1 VGSTGL
7 ALLAI
12 AGTLLA
18 AALGAW
24 FSYLQAVRTHRSEAR
39 LDRLNAQ
46 LSDLYGPLYAT
57 LESSR
62 IAHRA
67 FVDVLRPG
75 RESLFDPEDPLS
87 TEQELRLWREWVVE
101 VLHPRA
107 TRAHELITSRAHLL
121 IEDTMPEFMLRFCAH
136 KAGYDAL
143 IKRWERGDYKEHL
156 SVVRHPGAVLYDY
169 LRDSFIALKQEQA
182 QELAIIQ
189 GPPKTVRT
197 QSN

>member
-1 VGSTGL
+1 VSPTGL
-7 ALLAI
+7 AILAT
-12 AGTLLA
+12 AGALLA
-18 AALGAW
+18 AALGA
-24 FSYLQAVRTHRSEAR
+24 FLTYLYALRMRRSQAR

-57 LESSR
+57 MESSR

-75 RESLFDPEDPLS
+75 RTSLFDPEDPLR
-87 TEQELRLWREWVVE
+87 TDEELWLWREWVLH

-107 TRAHELITSRAHLL
+107 PHAHELITERAHLL
-121 IEDTMPEFMLRFCAH
+121 IEDTIPDFMLEFCAH

-143 IKRWERGDYKEHL
+143 IRRWECQDYSANL

-169 LRDSFIALKQEQA
+169 LRDSFIALKRDQA
-182 QELAIIQ
+182 RELAITQ
-189 GPPKTVRT
+189 GHRG
-197 QSN
+197 

>member
-1 VGSTGL
+1 MGSTGL
-7 ALLAI
+7 ALIAI

-67 FVDVLRPG
+67 FVDVLRG
-75 RESLFDPEDPLS
+75 QGE
-87 TEQELRLWREWVVE
+87 
-101 VLHPRA
+101 RA
-107 TRAHELITSRAHLL
+107 CLI
-121 IEDTMPEFMLRFCAH
+121 
-136 KAGYDAL
+136 
-143 IKRWERGDYKEHL
+143 
-156 SVVRHPGAVLYDY
+156 
-169 LRDSFIALKQEQA
+169 
-182 QELAIIQ
+182 
-189 GPPKTVRT
+189 PKTR
-197 QSN
+197 